1 MAAAARVLRGSL
13 FLMSPA
19 AGAKASAAKKAGA
32 AAAAAAVA
40 KKTEAATTKPRLPT
54 GITKPMPVSDEFR
67 RFAGGAPEVARS
79 EAIKLVW
86 THIKAHGLQVPRVAL
101 TIRSPTASSSLL
113 LSIGSRASRLSFRDV
128 LETETNVVSLT
139 SSNASRKRS
148 PRLRVRQ
155 HLEAVHRLPLGG
167 TLHRGRG
174 REL

>member
-1 MAAAARVLRGSL
+1 MAAAARVFRGSL

-79 EAIKLVW
+79 EAIKLIW
-86 THIKAHGLQVPRVAL
+86 AHIKAHGLQNPAKKTEINCDATL
-101 TIRSPTASSSLL
+101 KSLFGGRDKVGMLEINRL
-113 LSIGSRASRLSFRDV
+113 LNTHFPK
-128 LETETNVVSLT
+128 N
-139 SSNASRKRS
+139 
-148 PRLRVRQ
+148 
-155 HLEAVHRLPLGG
+155 
-167 TLHRGRG
+167 
-174 REL
+174 